1 MELPAENVL
10 VRIFDEEAE
19 DLTRVL
25 LAHHLFVL
33 QELGLSNSIQI
44 QYTVKR

>member
-33 QELGLSNSIQI
+33 QELGLSNFSRSQ
-44 QYTVKR
+44 VMLSL